1 VTIFHGYAPFF
12 KLVFTNWLSFAKR
25 SIAFLKLS
33 RPLWNIASSF
43 LKGGYIV
50 VRFWQYDMM
59 KKDNI

>member
-43 LKGGYIV
+43 PKRGI
-50 VRFWQYDMM
+50 
-59 KKDNI
+59 KKRKKLPARLRKDPQK